1 MKLNEAVKSIT
12 GLDEAA
18 MANTWLLWDDKAK
31 PLRGLGRLE
40 EMVVTLAGIFGT
52 TEPKINKRGSIVM
65 AADNGVIEEGV
76 TQTGHEV
83 TTTVTCNMAKGDAT
97 ICVMS
102 NVAGADVFPIDI
114 GILDDFDCPGVIN
127 RKIMHG
133 TNNMHNGP
141 AMSRE
146 DAIKAIEVGIDFV
159 MEKVSEGYNIFAVG
173 EMGIGN
179 TSTSSA
185 MAAVL
190 MDVDVEKVTGR
201 GSGLTSEALL
211 HKYEVLKEA
220 IELNHPDRNDPID
233 VLAKV
238 GGLDIAGMVGC
249 FIGAAVAKVPIIID
263 GFISSV
269 AALTAVRIAPLCRS
283 YMFPSHCS
291 AEPAGRMI
299 LEALD
304 MEAYIHANMCLGE
317 GTGAVTAM
325 KLFDFALECYYGIPS
340 FTKANVQA
348 YEHLK

>member
-1 MKLNEAVKSIT
+1 MKLEEAVKSIT

-18 MANTWLLWDDKAK
+18 MAETWLLWDDKAK
-31 PLRGLGRLE
+31 PLRSLGRLE

-52 TEPKINKRGSIVM
+52 TAPRIGKKGSIVM

-114 GILDDFDCPGVIN
+114 GIMDEVDCPGVID

-133 TNNMHNGP
+133 TDNMHKGP

-146 DAIKAIEVGIDFV
+146 NAVKAIEVGIDFV
-159 MEKVSEGYNIFAVG
+159 MEKAAEGYNIFATG

-190 MDVDVEKVTGR
+190 LDVDVEKVTGR
-201 GSGLTSEALL
+201 GSGLTSDALL
-211 HKYEVLKEA
+211 HKIEVLKEA
-220 IELNHPDRNDPID
+220 IELNQPDKNDPID
-233 VLAKV
+233 VLSKV
-238 GGLDIAGMVGC
+238 GGLDIAGLVGC
-249 FIGAAVAKVPIIID
+249 FIGAAAAKVPILID

-269 AALTAVRIAPLCRS
+269 AALAAVRIAPLCRN

-291 AEPAGRMI
+291 AEPAGHLV

-304 MEAYIHANMCLGE
+304 MEAYIYANMCLGE

-325 KLFDFALECYYGIPS
+325 KLFDYALECYYGIPN